1 MVNFYGKYMDASWV
15 IAPNNQLSTS
25 WLRSFWVYINQPNPC
40 WELTHTYCYRSW
52 QSEKIWGKNWC
63 SQAVPSGYSV
73 TVRPWKNGGC
83 KTMYFPI
90 GFRKLLRGFWCFV
103 KLQVGTALVDSVI
116 FSLEIWRK
124 NNSPAEGWTT
134 QISLS
139 LSLSNFQFMMGELFP

>member
-1 MVNFYGKYMDASWV
+1 
-15 IAPNNQLSTS
+15 
-25 WLRSFWVYINQPNPC
+25 
-40 WELTHTYCYRSW
+40 
-52 QSEKIWGKNWC
+52 
-63 SQAVPSGYSV
+63 
-73 TVRPWKNGGC
+73 
-83 KTMYFPI
+83 MYFPI